1 MNTNKWLAASLI
13 AVFVFAAFAPLA
25 QAAPGSGPGERDAN
39 AGADRPNMAHQG
51 HHWDEENPV
60 PTPVNPPEGGPAAP
74 EFDAGTAT
82 DLLVTVWGDLDADGV
97 RDPEE
102 SVLENVFIVLQ
113 TETGMSVRFEETDEM
128 GQVCF
133 LNLTPGEYVLDVRP
147 PTGDFL
153 PVEVPVEILAGEN
166 EVEIGLRPVSAG
178 G

>member
-39 AGADRPNMAHQG
+39 GGADQPRQARQG
-51 HHWDEENPV
+51 HAWDDPV
-60 PTPVNPPEGGPAAP
+60 VPPVNPPPSGGPAAP
-74 EFDAGTAT
+74 EFGADTVTG
-82 DLLVTVWGDLDADGV
+82 LLVTVWGDLDADGV

>member
-1 MNTNKWLAASLI
+1 MNKVSKLATGLIVAILVLALAAP
-13 AVFVFAAFAPLA
+13 AALA
-25 QAAPGSGPGERDAN
+25 GPGPGGEQPPNRGQERPSGP
-39 AGADRPNMAHQG
+39 HQWG
-51 HHWDEENPV
+51 RGDEEPV
-60 PTPVNPPEGGPAAP
+60 PPVNPPEGGPAAP
-74 EFDAGTAT
+74 TQVGTET
-82 DLLVTVWGDLDADGV
+82 GTILVVKVYGDLNADGV
-97 RDPEE
+97 WDLDE
-102 SVLENVFIVLQ
+102 VGLEDVIIVLK
-113 TETGMSVRFEETDEM
+113 TEAGTSVRFEETDEM

>member
-1 MNTNKWLAASLI
+1 MNKVSKLATGLIVAILVLALAAP
-13 AVFVFAAFAPLA
+13 AALA
-25 QAAPGSGPGERDAN
+25 GPGPGGEQPPNRGQERPSGP
-39 AGADRPNMAHQG
+39 HQWG
-51 HHWDEENPV
+51 RGDEEPV
-60 PTPVNPPEGGPAAP
+60 PPVNPPEGGPAAP

>member
-1 MNTNKWLAASLI
+1 MNKVSKLATGLIVAILVLALAAP
-13 AVFVFAAFAPLA
+13 AALA
-25 QAAPGSGPGERDAN
+25 GSGPGGEQPPNRGQERPS
-39 AGADRPNMAHQG
+39 GPHQWG
-51 HHWDEENPV
+51 RGDEEPV
-60 PTPVNPPEGGPAAP
+60 PPVNPPEGGPTAQQVGA
-74 EFDAGTAT
+74 ETAT
-82 DLLVTVWGDLDADGV
+82 VLLVTVWGDLDADGV